1 MNFEDFRSV
10 ISERLL
16 MVVIMTIMVMT
27 ATSVL
32 DNRTIDLLPILIDKE
47 LSANET
53 TVVSYTV

>member
-1 MNFEDFRSV
+1 
-10 ISERLL
+10 